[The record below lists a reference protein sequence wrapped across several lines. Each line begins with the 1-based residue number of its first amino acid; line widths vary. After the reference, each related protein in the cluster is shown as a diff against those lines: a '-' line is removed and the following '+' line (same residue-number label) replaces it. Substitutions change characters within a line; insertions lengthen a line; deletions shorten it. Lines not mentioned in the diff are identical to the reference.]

1 MNLYLV
7 KTADAGTD
15 LWVAYETA
23 DGDLYVYVQNT
34 GKFHRNAAL
43 EEDFYV
49 DQEFTY
55 EPITAAAA
63 REIAAAGTVG
73 KLDARTKSAQVN
85 RYENDTAALDAAPI
99 LGATRTRSEAD
110 IRAARVKALRNA
122 KPGVPVTWKK
132 YPAAKIH
139 IARVAVTDIK
149 KKKIKALEPLG
160 DLDAWIEKDTGEVLV
175 MIARPSASRGAT
187 IAAATAV
194 QKKITVR
201 RSAGKK
207 VSVP

>member
-7 KTADAGTD
+7 KTADAAVD

-49 DQEFTY
+49 EQEFTY

-73 KLDARTKSAQVN
+73 KLDARAKSAQVN
-85 RYENDTAALDAAPI
+85 RYENDADTLDAAPI
-99 LGATRTRSEAD
+99 LGVKRTRSEAD

-132 YPAAKIH
+132 YPMAKIH

-149 KKKIKALEPLG
+149 KNKIKALEPLG
-160 DLDAWIEKDTGEVLV
+160 ELDAWVEKNAGEVLV

-187 IAAATAV
+187 KAAAT
-194 QKKITVR
+194 QKNIPVR

-207 VSVP
+207 VSAA

>member
-7 KTADAGTD
+7 KTADAGVD

-63 REIAAAGTVG
+63 LEIVAAGTVG
-73 KLDARTKSAQVN
+73 KLGARTKSAQVR
-85 RYENDTAALDAAPI
+85 RYEDDANTLDAAPI
-99 LGATRTRSEAD
+99 LGVTRTRSEAD

-132 YPAAKIH
+132 YPAAKAH
-139 IARVAVTDIK
+139 LARVAVTDIK
-149 KKKIKALEPLG
+149 RSKIKALKPLG
-160 DLDAWIEKDTGEVLV
+160 QLDAWVENDAGDVLV
-175 MIARPSASRGAT
+175 RIARPTGGRGAT
-187 IAAATAV
+187 ISAATVA
-194 QKKITVR
+194 QKKVTVR

-207 VSVP
+207 VSAV

>member
-7 KTADAGTD
+7 KTADAGVD

-85 RYENDTAALDAAPI
+85 RYQDDTNALEAAPI
-99 LGATRTRSEAD
+99 LGVTRTRSEAD
-110 IRAARVKALRNA
+110 IRAARVNALRNA
-122 KPGVPVTWKK
+122 KPGVPVMWKK

-139 IARVAVTDIK
+139 IARVAVTDIRK
-149 KKKIKALEPLG
+149 KRIKALEPLG
-160 DLDAWIEKDTGEVLV
+160 DLDAWVEKAAAEVLV
-175 MIARPSASRGAT
+175 MVALPASGRGSARGA
-187 IAAATAV
+187 

-201 RSAGKK
+201 QSAGKK
-207 VSVP
+207 VSATAAR

>member
-7 KTADAGTD
+7 KTADAGND

-55 EPITAAAA
+55 EPITAPAA

-73 KLDARTKSAQVN
+73 KLDARTKSAQVH
-85 RYENDTAALDAAPI
+85 RYENDSDALEASQI
-99 LGATRTRSEAD
+99 LGVTRTRSEAD

-132 YPAAKIH
+132 YPVDRIH
-139 IARVAVTDIK
+139 VARVAVTDIK
-149 KKKIKALEPLG
+149 KKRIKILEPLG
-160 DLDAWIEKDTGEVLV
+160 QLDAWLESNADDVLV
-175 MIARPSASRGAT
+175 MIARPSAGQKT
-187 IAAATAV
+187 TAAKAAP
-194 QKKITVR
+194 KKISVR
-201 RSAGKK
+201 RGAGKK
-207 VSVP
+207 VSAI